1 LAVLVL
7 VFSVLCQTRVDIVIL
22 DTYEI
27 DTAPLVLFVATASLP
42 QTLTASTQGTD
53 IVGGE
58 RDLILTGE
66 DGPNN
71 SILTAGVSA
80 GEWSVAAPHSSSGF
94 ATMQYDGVDG
104 SSTLNKAGLALD
116 LETNGADAL
125 HLVIQ
130 ADQETKYTVTLYSG
144 SSTSEF
150 VVDIPGDESTHDY
163 YIKFSDFKGGV
174 DINNVGAIEV
184 TVDMFVDVD
193 AFISLFATAGPTTT
207 PPPPPGV
214 SPPPPA
220 VATLWYTFD
229 DDDEGKSPC
238 GDEEPRK
245 TFFLADDNIIYY
257 YFYGLPNDPEDGA
270 SSLYLSGAETLTGSI
285 VLLVGAFFAL
295 I

>member
-1 LAVLVL
+1 LLASGRLL
-7 VFSVLCQTRVDIVIL
+7 AP
-22 DTYEI
+22 
-27 DTAPLVLFVATASLP
+27 APLVLFVTTADLP

-58 RDLILTGE
+58 RDLILVGE

-104 SSTLNKAGLALD
+104 SPNLNKAGLTLD

-130 ADQETKYTVTLYSG
+130 ADQDTQYTVTLYAG
-144 SSTSEF
+144 SDTSVF
-150 VVDIPGDESTHDY
+150 VVQIPGDESTHDY
-163 YIKFSDFKGGV
+163 YVKFADFNGNA

-207 PPPPPGV
+207 PPPPPGI

-220 VATLWYTFD
+220 VGTLWYTFD
-229 DDDEGKSPC
+229 DDDDGKSPC

-257 YFYGLPNDPEDGA
+257 YFYGLPNDANDGA
-270 SSLYLSGAETLTGSI
+270 SSNVLVSGAEAVTGSI